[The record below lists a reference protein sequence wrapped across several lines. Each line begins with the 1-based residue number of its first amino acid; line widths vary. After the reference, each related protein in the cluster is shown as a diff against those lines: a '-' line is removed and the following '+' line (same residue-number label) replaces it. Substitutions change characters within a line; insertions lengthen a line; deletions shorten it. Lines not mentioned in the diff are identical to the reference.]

1 MEFATREF
9 YQGDNTVVATV
20 QSNLAY
26 CDDTGAWRDSVLL
39 ATQGGRKTTASRI
52 GKRDG
57 RLWNLPCPDGMEV
70 ARFHSDDTPAI
81 FAVPNDERNLN
92 SCIRLKLYR
101 RSLMKHCHGVTFDL
115 TKNKDLICALP
126 YHTYGMDAIWSF
138 LFAFQ
143 DAAGTLH
150 WFASKETFKLG
161 KLCNRLPSLLT

>member
-1 MEFATREF
+1 MDTREF
-9 YQGDNTVVATV
+9 YQGETTVVATV

-26 CDDTGAWRDSVLL
+26 CDDTGAWRDTVLL

-57 RLWNLPCPDGMEV
+57 HLWNLPCPDGMEI
-70 ARFHSDDTPAI
+70 ARFQSDDTPAI
-81 FAVPNDERNLN
+81 FVVPNEERNLN
-92 SCIRLKLYR
+92 NCIRLKLYR

-126 YHTYGMDAIWSF
+126 YNTYGMDAMWSF

-150 WFASKETFKLG
+150 WFASKESFKLG
-161 KLCNRLPSLLT
+161 KSKSL